1 MFKKIS
7 TLENTHPFNLSVFR
21 ETFLSKLPF
30 VCLPGLHQS
39 FVRSFYHSEL
49 IADNR
54 EAPRKRKSGCAAWRI
69 RGDKRACA
77 VCGDLCNC

>member
-7 TLENTHPFNLSVFR
+7 TLENTHPFNLSVFP
-21 ETFLSKLPF
+21 ETFLSKLPL

-39 FVRSFYHSEL
+39 LYARFITEL

-54 EAPRKRKSGCAAWRI
+54 EGPGKRKSGCAAWRI